1 MSANPALVKLG
12 EVPMDTKDTKD
23 TNSLTLEQ
31 ELRLRATSDTI
42 DKMTLEQARDTLKDM
57 VRQAMIKDNLFA
69 AIIKKNWG
77 LELAAPPNH

>member
-1 MSANPALVKLG
+1 
-12 EVPMDTKDTKD
+12 MDTKDT
-23 TNSLTLEQ
+23 NLLTLEQ

>member
-1 MSANPALVKLG
+1 M
-12 EVPMDTKDTKD
+12 DTKD

-42 DKMTLEQARDTLKDM
+42 DKMSLEQARHMLKD
-57 VRQAMIKDNLFA
+57 VVKQAMLRDNLYA

-77 LELAAPPNH
+77 LESMTPPNH